1 MPDDAAR
8 TVDVPIPVEAGVA
21 PALGDAV
28 TRALAGRLVS
38 RMLQP
43 ASAERLVEVMDA
55 ISDEAERRGLTDEI
69 LEAEL
74 AAYNAECRDAPR
86 PA

>member
-1 MPDDAAR
+1 VPDDIR
-8 TVDVPIPVEAGVA
+8 TVDVPIPVETTVA
-21 PALGDAV
+21 SALDDAA
-28 TRALAGRLVS
+28 TRAIAGRLVS

-43 ASAERLVEVMDA
+43 ASVERLVQVMDA
-55 ISDEAERRGLTDEI
+55 ISAEAERRGLTDAI

-74 AAYNAECRDAPR
+74 AAYDAERRDTP

>member
-1 MPDDAAR
+1 MPDDVR
-8 TVDVPIPVEAGVA
+8 TVDITLPVEPRAAAV
-21 PALGDAV
+21 LGDEAKRV
-28 TRALAGRLVS
+28 WMGRIVS

-43 ASAERLVEVMDA
+43 ASVERLAEVMDA
-55 ISDEAERRGLTDEI
+55 TTAEARRRGLTDEI

-74 AAYNAECRDAPR
+74 AAHNAERRDAPP

>member
-1 MPDDAAR
+1 VPDDTR
-8 TVDVPIPVEAGVA
+8 TVDVPIPVETTVA
-21 PALGDAV
+21 SALDNSA
-28 TRALAGRLVS
+28 TRAIAGRLVS

-43 ASAERLVEVMDA
+43 ASLERLVQVMDA
-55 ISDEAERRGLTDEI
+55 ISMEAEQRGLTDEI

-74 AAYNAECRDAPR
+74 TAYNAERRDAS

>member
-1 MPDDAAR
+1 MPDDTR
-8 TVDVPIPVEAGVA
+8 TVDVPIPVEATVA
-21 PALGDAV
+21 SALDDAA
-28 TRALAGRLVS
+28 TRAIAGRLVS

-43 ASAERLVEVMDA
+43 ARAERLFQVMDA
-55 ISDEAERRGLTDEI
+55 ISAEAERRGLTDEI

-74 AAYNAECRDAPR
+74 AAYNAERRDTP

>member
-1 MPDDAAR
+1 MPDDVR

-21 PALGDAV
+21 SALGDAA

-43 ASAERLVEVMDA
+43 ASAERLFEVMDA
-55 ISDEAERRGLTDEI
+55 LAAEAARRGLTDEI

-74 AAYNAECRDAPR
+74 AAYNAERRGAP
-86 PA
+86 PAS

>member
-1 MPDDAAR
+1 MPDDIR
-8 TVDVPIPVEAGVA
+8 TVDVPIPVETTVA
-21 PALGDAV
+21 SALDDAA
-28 TRALAGRLVS
+28 TRAIAGRLVS

-43 ASAERLVEVMDA
+43 VSVERLFQVMDA
-55 ISDEAERRGLTDEI
+55 ISTEAERRGLTDEI

-74 AAYNAECRDAPR
+74 TAYNAECRDTP